1 MNRVHRSIAH
11 LSFADWVYF
20 IFDHPAEGPHWYS
33 ANDAPFWNGPSA
45 LTAEYV
51 SRIFEDPLPA
61 LEGYSDAELNMGLNY
76 LISPGLG
83 EHMRCLDDPSVPLA
97 ARLGCVQACE
107 SLFRKLFLPRCSPHL
122 SHRDEPGRSP
132 LNAVCYMWWD
142 IMPVYGGPRLEDRYA
157 LHRAALHV
165 MATVL
170 DFESLACAE
179 SALHGLGHWH
189 RAYPERVESLIDGFL
204 ATHSDAR
211 PELLTYARSVRY
223 GCVL

>member
-1 MNRVHRSIAH
+1 MHRSIAH

-45 LTAEYV
+45 LTAE
-51 SRIFEDPLPA
+51 S
-61 LEGYSDAELNMGLNY
+61 
-76 LISPGLG
+76 
-83 EHMRCLDDPSVPLA
+83 
-97 ARLGCVQACE
+97 CVQACE

-189 RAYPERVESLIDGFL
+189 RAYPERVEGLIDGFL
-204 ATHSDAR
+204 ATHSGAR
-211 PELLTYARSVRY
+211 PELLTYARSTRYAACCSVREPQIKALRY
-223 GCVL
+223 HPATAAGNRRVIVRQDLPRASAPCSVALLGLCCDHSPSSRIR